1 MEERKQFKKY
11 DLYNMLRE
19 VSMNLRKPVSA
30 VLIGGMAMMYH
41 GAKQST
47 KDIDLVF
54 QRKDDITHFIE
65 TIKKMGFRRKEELSE
80 DYLDLKAH
88 GIYFSEEG
96 HMLDLFCVFVLD
108 GFQVTDEM
116 VARSKQ
122 IHIDGDLT
130 LSALSPM
137 DIFLF
142 KSITMR
148 DSDLLDMA
156 FLAPMVKD
164 WEPFRKEIDFFRYDY
179 LLLSRCW
186 NRMQDLEEE
195 YQIKVPELSW
205 MWEVGEM
212 ATAKNLIL
220 ASIQTGRKEKKGL
233 FEGLDKHEIHLIE
246 TAISELESAG
256 DILDRGDT
264 IEPS

>member
-1 MEERKQFKKY
+1 MEKRKQFKKD
-11 DLYNMLRE
+11 DLFNMLKK
-19 VSMNLRKPVSA
+19 VSINLRKPVSA

-54 QRKDDITHFIE
+54 QRKDDIIHFIE
-65 TIKKMGFRRKEELSE
+65 TIKKMGFRRKKDLSE

-88 GIYFSEEG
+88 GIYYSEEG
-96 HMLDLFCVFVLD
+96 YMLDLFCVFVLD
-108 GFQVTDEM
+108 GFQATDDM
-116 VARSKQ
+116 VGRSKQ
-122 IHIDGDLT
+122 IHVEGNLN

-156 FLAPMVKD
+156 YLAPMIQD
-164 WEPFRKEIDFFRYDY
+164 WTPFRKEIDFFRYDY
-179 LLLSRCW
+179 ILLSRCW
-186 NRMQDLEEE
+186 NRLQDLEEE
-195 YQIKVPELSW
+195 YQIKIPELSW
-205 MWEVGEM
+205 MWEVGEL

-220 ASIQTGRKEKKGL
+220 ASIQNGPKDKKRL

-246 TAISELESAG
+246 TALNELKSDGIIFDNG
-256 DILDRGDT
+256 DKIVMK
-264 IEPS
+264 

>member
-1 MEERKQFKKY
+1 MEERKRFKKD

-19 VSMNLRKPVSA
+19 VSMNLRQPVSA
-30 VLIGGMAMMYH
+30 ILIGGMAMMYH

-54 QRKDDITHFIE
+54 QKKDDIIQFIE
-65 TIKKMGFRRKEELSE
+65 TIKKMGFRRKDELSE

-88 GIYFSEEG
+88 GIYFSKEG

-108 GFQVTDEM
+108 GFQVTDDM

-122 IHIDGDLT
+122 IHIDGSLT
-130 LSALSPM
+130 LSVLSPM

-156 FLAPMVKD
+156 YLAPMVKD
-164 WEPFRKEIDFFRYDY
+164 WRPFRKEIDFFRYDH

-186 NRMQDLEEE
+186 NRIQDLEEE
-195 YQIKVPELSW
+195 FQIEVPELSW

-220 ASIQTGRKEKKGL
+220 ASIRTGPKEKKSL
-233 FEGLDKHEIHLIE
+233 FEGLDKHEIHPIE
-246 TAISELESAG
+246 TAINQLKSDG
-256 DILDRGDT
+256 IILDHGDK
-264 IEPS
+264 IVLK

>member
-1 MEERKQFKKY
+1 MEERKQFKKD

-54 QRKDDITHFIE
+54 QRKDDIIHFIE

-88 GIYFSEEG
+88 GIYFSKEG

-108 GFQVTDEM
+108 GFQVTDDM
-116 VARSKQ
+116 KFRSKY
-122 IHIDGDLT
+122 IRIDGKLT
-130 LSALSPM
+130 LSTLSPM

-156 FLAPMVKD
+156 YLAPMVRD
-164 WEPFRKEIDFFRYDY
+164 WGPFRNEIDFFRYDY

-186 NRMQDLEEE
+186 NRLQDLEEE
-195 YQIKVPELSW
+195 YQIKIPELSW
-205 MWEVGEM
+205 FWEVGEM
-212 ATAKNLIL
+212 ATAKNMIL
-220 ASIQTGRKEKKGL
+220 ASLQTGPKEKIDLFKGL
-233 FEGLDKHEIHLIE
+233 EKYEIHLIE
-246 TAISELESAG
+246 TAIGELVFDGIIFDHG
-256 DILDRGDT
+256 DE
-264 IEPS
+264 IEKK

>member
-1 MEERKQFKKY
+1 MEEREQFKKD

-30 VLIGGMAMMYH
+30 VLIGGMAIMYH

-54 QRKDDITHFIE
+54 QRKDDIIHFID
-65 TIKKMGFRRKEELSE
+65 TIKKMGFRRKEGLSD

-108 GFQVTDEM
+108 GFQVTDDM

-122 IHIDGDLT
+122 VHIDGGLT

-156 FLAPMVKD
+156 YLAPMVKD
-164 WEPFRKEIDFFRYDY
+164 WGPFRKEIDLLRHDH

-186 NRMQDLEEE
+186 NRIQDLEEE

-220 ASIQTGRKEKKGL
+220 ASIQNEPKEKKSL
-233 FEGLDKHEIHLIE
+233 FEGLDKQKVDLIE
-246 TAISELESAG
+246 NAISELESEGVIFHHG
-256 DILDRGDT
+256 DKIVLK
-264 IEPS
+264 

>member
-1 MEERKQFKKY
+1 LEERKQFKKD

-19 VSMNLRKPVSA
+19 VSMNLLQPVSA

-54 QRKDDITHFIE
+54 QRKEDIIHFIE
-65 TIKKMGFRRKEELSE
+65 TIKKMGFKRMDELSE

-108 GFQVTDEM
+108 GFQVNDDM
-116 VARSKQ
+116 VARSKH
-122 IHIDGDLT
+122 IHIDGNLT

-156 FLAPMVKD
+156 YLAPMVKD
-164 WEPFRKEIDFFRYDY
+164 WKPFRKEIDTFRYDH

-186 NRMQDLEEE
+186 NRLQDLGEEF
-195 YQIKVPELSW
+195 QIKVPELSW
-205 MWEVGEM
+205 MQDVGEM
-212 ATAKNLIL
+212 ATAKNLIM
-220 ASIQTGRKEKKGL
+220 ASIQTGPKEKKCL
-233 FEGLDKHEIHLIE
+233 FEGLDEHEVDLIE
-246 TAISELESAG
+246 NAIVVLESEG
-256 DILDRGDT
+256 VILYRGDK
-264 IEPS
+264 IVLK